1 MKRNYKVFATLTI
14 ISGIL
19 HFLVVSM
26 MHRENFVELWFFT
39 SFGLT
44 QLFLGFQVLYQEK
57 KSNFLLLAVILNGIF
72 LVLWIMTRI
81 FNAPFAT
88 YSEGLTSFDSLISLL
103 EIASF
108 WFAIKIFKLHNM
120 TSKKIFLISALSVV
134 LGLTSYGTA
143 KASEMVFKSI
153 PMSKHAHS
161 HSIMDMFKAPVRA
174 ENTQQFNVMGIEMNE
189 EQAREHCNLLGM
201 EQMDVC
207 NQFRND
213 DGEITPLEN
222 DVYVPEGHDNSDGH
236 HG

>member
-39 SFGLT
+39 TFGLA
-44 QLFLGFQVLYQEK
+44 QLFLGFQVLYQKK

-72 LVLWIMTRI
+72 LVLWLMTRI

-120 TSKKIFLISALSVV
+120 THKKILLIIGLSVL

-161 HSIMDMFKAPVRA
+161 HSIMEMFRAPVKS
-174 ENTQQFNVMGIEMNE
+174 ESSKQFNVMGIDMNE
-189 EQAREHCNLLGM
+189 EQAREHCNLPGM
-201 EQMDVC
+201 EQMEVC
-207 NQFRND
+207 AQFMDEN
-213 DGEITPLEN
+213 GEITPVVEE
-222 DVYVPEGHDNSDGH
+222 VYVPEGHDNSDGH